1 MKHRIERPQGISVAR
16 VLVET
21 LTIPAALFLGLL
33 FSFPMAFHQPQPHH
47 IKLVIADRAVERNVD
62 AALQRQ
68 HPGGFDVT
76 AVTDAGEARRAVLD
90 RDAVAGFAAK
100 GRHAAVLYVAKA
112 NGATLEQALTKGFT
126 QLAAHN
132 HQKLTVTDV
141 APTVGKDGAGTT
153 MVYFGIAWNVPGYIL
168 ATTLLRAVTLNR
180 RKKLITIVGVAG
192 LFSVV
197 GFLVGVGLDF
207 FPNDPTAM
215 AIAFLL
221 TTAVATFSLGMAP
234 FVKHFFPLAG
244 LGLYVVLSVPS
255 SGLVP
260 VQLLPGF
267 FQALH
272 TVMPLGNAVD
282 ALRGLLYFD
291 GAGVLKPVLVLCA
304 WITAG
309 TALLGLDAWRQYR
322 MAVRRGAQDEP
333 EEVPEPPV
341 EDPSVEAPAPTA
353 LPVHPHHFGELLPM
367 LEGTVRDGEQQPIRH
382 AAVTVMDAGGQQL
395 VRTTTNAR
403 GEYAVT
409 GLPEGY
415 ISVVVSHPGRNPLVH
430 QRLVQSGVAVRA
442 DFALHDRRNGTP
454 VHAGAQRLDLGH
466 ARHGS

>member
-1 MKHRIERPQGISVAR
+1 MKHRIERPRGISVAR

-21 LTIPAALFLGLL
+21 LTIPAVLFLGLL
-33 FSFPMAFHQPQPHH
+33 FCFPMAFHQPQPHH
-47 IKLVIADRAVERNVD
+47 AKLVIADPAVERDVD
-62 AALQRQ
+62 TALQRQ

-76 AVTDAGEARRAVLD
+76 AVTDAREARRAVLD

-100 GRHAAVLYVAKA
+100 GGHAVLYVAKA

-126 QLAAHN
+126 QLATRN

-141 APTVGKDGAGTT
+141 APTVSKDGPGTT
-153 MVYFGIAWNVPGYIL
+153 VVYFGIAWNVPGYIL
-168 ATTLLRAVTLNR
+168 ATTLLRAVTFNR
-180 RKKLITIVGVAG
+180 RKKLITVAGVAG

-197 GFLVGVGLDF
+197 GFLVGAGLGF
-207 FPNDPTAM
+207 FPNDPTAL

-272 TVMPLGNAVD
+272 AVMPLGNAVD
-282 ALRGLLYFD
+282 ALRGVLYFD
-291 GAGVLKPVLVLCA
+291 GAGVLKPVLVLCV

-309 TALLGLDAWRQYR
+309 MALLGLDAWHHHR
-322 MAVRRGAQDEP
+322 MALRRGAQDEP
-333 EEVPEPPV
+333 EDIPEPPV
-341 EDPSVEAPAPTA
+341 EDPSVEAPTPTA

-382 AAVTVMDAGGQQL
+382 VAVTVMDTGGRQL

-415 ISVVVSHPGRNPLVH
+415 ISIVVSHPGRDPLVH
-430 QRLVQSGVAVRA
+430 QKLLQSGVAVRA
-442 DFALHDRRNGTP
+442 DFTLHDRRNATS
-454 VHAGAQRLDLGH
+454 VRAGAQRLDPGH